1 MKKQHFWGVLGLL
14 AVTIIWGGGFTAT
27 DIALRRY
34 SPLQILTIRFL
45 LGAVVMAFF
54 ARKEI
59 KRIERPA
66 WIAGSIMGFLLFSA
80 FWLQTV
86 AQVHT
91 TASKNAFLTA
101 TNVVMVPFIAWLVYK
116 VKIGTHHLI
125 GAVMTIAGVG
135 LLSVKGG
142 ERLNPGDFYSI
153 GCAVGFALHIFFTGY
168 FAKKNSA
175 MALNLI
181 QMTIACL
188 LSLAMLVIR
197 GETVV
202 SLRNVE
208 MLSVAYLGVFST
220 CLCFFLQTASQKYT
234 NETEAGI
241 ILSMESVF
249 GTLFSVWI
257 LGEHIT
263 WKMMF
268 GCLIILSA
276 ILISEFGQTIF
287 ERPKKEG
294 M

>member
-1 MKKQHFWGVLGLL
+1 
-14 AVTIIWGGGFTAT
+14 
-27 DIALRRY
+27 
-34 SPLQILTIRFL
+34 
-45 LGAVVMAFF
+45 
-54 ARKEI
+54 
-59 KRIERPA
+59 
-66 WIAGSIMGFLLFSA
+66 
-80 FWLQTV
+80 
-86 AQVHT
+86 
-91 TASKNAFLTA
+91 
-101 TNVVMVPFIAWLVYK
+101 
-116 VKIGTHHLI
+116 
-125 GAVMTIAGVG
+125 
-135 LLSVKGG
+135 
-142 ERLNPGDFYSI
+142 
-153 GCAVGFALHIFFTGY
+153 
-168 FAKKNSA
+168 

-208 MLSVAYLGVFST
+208 MLSVVYLGVFST

-234 NETEAGI
+234 GETEAGI